1 MPSQIFSF
9 FFSSLNWIICL
20 FYFWYHRQKKIN
32 WLAFLSHQLIL
43 KTCLFWTSVIPAELL
58 LQLPKEHIL
67 QSMPLCCHVFSLPCY
82 RMFCKHFWQQ
92 ARTPTLMVP
101 TFLIWTIQQW
111 DSISFY
117 QLSVGKKNVGMEE
130 VCLKT

>member
-9 FFSSLNWIICL
+9 FFFFIKLNNLSVL
-20 FYFWYHRQKKIN
+20 FLISQTKKIN